1 MSKIVK
7 YSKLKKRLNSK
18 FNLSKKPKIINTMF
32 LDEVK
37 YENDLSDKGIYA
49 NNIVISKDVFNQDID
64 IRKTLARNICF
75 ENYDN
80 LGDITIPFSY
90 KNRLY
95 ISFEG
100 KSKIKKINILL
111 LDKNIHI
118 DLEDNV
124 DRIYISSEYN
134 SKDIN
139 LNINIDYKNKSILYE
154 VDKKGNIIET
164 KQSYTITSS
173 DIRDNSIN
181 LCNLTE
187 YHVLH
192 YDNLTVDTLIINKH
206 YLEHIDKLRNFN
218 DKLNYI
224 PFHNRIKFDKLRII
238 DDNEMKLNP
247 IDVTFNNGNYY
258 STTFIDGDI
267 KYITIKNKNK
277 CSIVYLDKNNTIK
290 IISEEEIK
298 KDPNVKKVYFDFF
311 GGLFDSNSNLII
323 VKYNNYY
330 KVIDFDNEYIID
342 SLFFILLTKKQ
353 NMYRLSESFEE
364 YLNNY
369 NLIDLFDTCNIGK
382 NTFIQMYN
390 DYISYKKYIEKLKE
404 LGFSNKAIKYLFD
417 KKIKSIITPYEENIK
432 NITDTEIKCF
442 NEIGEEYVKK
452 KRLKHDDK

>member
-18 FNLSKKPKIINTMF
+18 FNLSKKPKIINTMV
-32 LDEVK
+32 LDEK
-37 YENDLSDKGIYA
+37 EYENRLCDKEIYA
-49 NNIVISKDVFNQDID
+49 NNIVISKEVFNQDID

-80 LGDITIPFSY
+80 LGDITIPFEY

-95 ISFEG
+95 ISFDG
-100 KSKIKKINILL
+100 RPKIKRISIL
-111 LDKNIHI
+111 LDKNIYV
-118 DLEDNV
+118 DLEDDV

-134 SKDIN
+134 DKEIN
-139 LNINIDYKNKSILYE
+139 LNINVDYKNKSILYE

-181 LCNLTE
+181 LCYLTE
-187 YHVLH
+187 YQTLH
-192 YDNLTVDTLIINKH
+192 YDNLSVDTLIINKH
-206 YLEHIDKLRNFN
+206 YLENIEKIKRFN
-218 DKLNYI
+218 DKLNYV
-224 PFHNRIKFDKLRII
+224 PFHNKIRHNKLRII
-238 DDNEMKLNP
+238 DDNDMKLNP
-247 IDVTFNNGNYY
+247 IDITFDNGNYLN
-258 STTFIDGDI
+258 TFFVDDKKNYI
-267 KYITIKNKNK
+267 KIKAQNKS
-277 CSIVYLDKNNTIK
+277 CLIYLDKNNFIK

-298 KDPNVKKVYFDFF
+298 KDPNVKKVYFDFYGNLF
-311 GGLFDSNSNLII
+311 AGGSDLII
-323 VKYNNYY
+323 VKYKNYY

-353 NMYRLSESFEE
+353 NMYHLSNSFEE

-369 NLIDLFDTCNIGK
+369 NLIDLFDKCNISK
-382 NTFIQMYN
+382 NTFIEMYN

-404 LGFSNKAIKYLFD
+404 IGFSNSAIKYLFD
-417 KKIKSIITPYEENIK
+417 KKIKSIISPYEENIE
-432 NITDTEIKCF
+432 NITDTEIRCY

-452 KRLKHDDK
+452 KRLKHE